1 MPQLSPTYFFMSNS
15 PSEPILLH
23 EPTLCLLGINLKSFS
38 QSVQANTLIPE
49 EGFIDTDFRAVCLLH
64 KYFGEDIKYMQI
76 ISCGNI
82 IFMFIVWIRSAFHL
96 FISALF
102 VWCLNLV
109 LCGIECMV
117 NKKDSTLITW
127 IYSPIFF
134 YPPHL
139 TLDIRLSYIDQ
150 LSDASNIN

>member
-1 MPQLSPTYFFMSNS
+1 
-15 PSEPILLH
+15 
-23 EPTLCLLGINLKSFS
+23 
-38 QSVQANTLIPE
+38 LIPE

-64 KYFGEDIKYMQI
+64 KYFSKDIEYMQI

-96 FISALF
+96 FISAQF

-139 TLDIRLSYIDQ
+139 TLDIRLSYIG
-150 LSDASNIN
+150 